1 MYVRITKLK
10 AECPNQYED
19 NLCRD
24 KNVFLFRETGMTKV
38 VELRDIE
45 ELTDDYLRF
54 VVSEHVLHLVLKIQL
69 PNKFY

>member
-1 MYVRITKLK
+1 
-10 AECPNQYED
+10 
-19 NLCRD
+19 
-24 KNVFLFRETGMTKV
+24 MTKV

-54 VVSEHVLHLVLKIQL
+54 VVSEHVLHLIPNIQL

>member
-1 MYVRITKLK
+1 MWQDV
-10 AECPNQYED
+10 NQYED
-19 NLCRD
+19 NLCHD
-24 KNVFLFRETGMTKV
+24 KNVFLLRETGMTKV

-69 PNKFY
+69 PINKFY